1 MRRCVI
7 ARAASQDLD
16 EIVDYF
22 LRRDVDA
29 GERFIES
36 FNEKCQKLAQFPF
49 MGREY
54 VEIQSEL
61 RGLPLK
67 GYIVFYQVTDETIS
81 ILRILSGYQ
90 DLRSVFLG
98 DNDKDKPS

>member
-7 ARAASQDLD
+7 TRAASQDLD

-22 LRRDVDA
+22 LSRNIDA
-29 GERFIES
+29 GEQFVKS

-54 VEIQSEL
+54 VEVLSNL

-67 GYIVFYQVTDETIS
+67 GYIIFYQVIDEAIS
-81 ILRILSGYQ
+81 IVRILSGYQ
-90 DLRSVFLG
+90 DLRSVLLEE
-98 DNDKDKPS
+98 DDE